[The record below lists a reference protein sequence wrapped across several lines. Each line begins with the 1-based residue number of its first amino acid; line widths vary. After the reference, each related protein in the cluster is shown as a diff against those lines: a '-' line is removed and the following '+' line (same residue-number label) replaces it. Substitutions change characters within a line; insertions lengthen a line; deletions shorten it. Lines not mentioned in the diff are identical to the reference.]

1 MLFGY
6 FSLCIHFFKVMKR
19 ANRARDFANSKSSSF
34 CHLPYNCWSLY
45 EYLIDNQSEDSCSY
59 LVSYKPPITFATG
72 AHILIY
78 FKHLSFLV
86 YILRLTSYHIALK
99 YKYLNYSYFGI
110 RHIDLI
116 NSYKFRSKPHVYPN
130 NVSSSSNTLL

>member
-1 MLFGY
+1 MPIGQENLQ
-6 FSLCIHFFKVMKR
+6 IQNQAHFAICLIIVGAYMNILLIIKVK
-19 ANRARDFANSKSSSF
+19 
-34 CHLPYNCWSLY
+34 
-45 EYLIDNQSEDSCSY
+45 I
-59 LVSYKPPITFATG
+59 LVTG